1 MIFFTIAFSQK
12 TFSSTSNCAE
22 KDPDTQQVNEI
33 NNIFNTWDL
42 AASFEQANDQYQSAV
57 AVTSYAEVLHNSPW
71 TAGTY
76 SASVVDHTYLLSL
89 LLWDDIQKISCSC
102 DSYRNLIY

>member
-1 MIFFTIAFSQK
+1 MRLVIFFTVAFSQK
-12 TFSSTSNCAE
+12 TFSSTTNCAE

-33 NNIFNTWDL
+33 NGNFNTWDS

-76 SASVVDHTYLLSL
+76 SASLVDPTYRLSL
-89 LLWDDIQKISCSC
+89 LLWDDV
-102 DSYRNLIY
+102 